1 MSTGNQDLILG
12 VSVDASDASRGFED
26 VSRAANKMAG
36 EVAQASIKAGKGIDG
51 IGDGASTSAN
61 NLDKATRNM
70 IGSIQRTTAAMEAGQ
85 RGTTKYYEAIAN
97 QRGVSQDALRPY
109 LAQLD
114 QAIAKQKQA
123 SASMN
128 SMGLS
133 AGQLSNAMR
142 GVSSQFTDIV
152 VSLQSGQA
160 PMTVLMQQGGQL
172 KDMFGGIGNAA
183 KALGGYVLGL
193 ISPFTVLAAGVGT
206 LGFAAYQGS
215 KEADELA
222 KSLIMTGNAAG
233 TSVDQLK
240 NMASAVSEAT
250 GATKGAAVD
259 ALTQIASSGKVA
271 ASNMTLVAEAAI
283 AMQKATGAAVEDTVK
298 QFSELGKSPV
308 EASLKLN
315 EQYNYLTASVY
326 RQIKALEDQGRQTE
340 AVTLAQETYAKSVKE
355 QANQIRQDLGGLES
369 AWKSVGNFAKSAW
382 DKMLNVGR
390 EGSISDQI
398 ATLKKQLTTGS
409 FHFALTEGD
418 IKSQI
423 ASLEKKL
430 ASETQV
436 TAEKAKQSELDRY
449 GIEWAKEGDKYLS
462 KKQQMEQEITKA
474 RNQGIA
480 AGASELEITKRIAAI
495 REKFTEKTSRSGK
508 SQIEKDADALKVLL
522 DKLHGTEDNAF
533 SSDYVTNVE
542 KLIKGWSAGTLKIEQ
557 FRVEMGRLVA
567 MQPGVKALAKETEE
581 LAKTRDKYAQGI
593 SKETESLIKKAEAA
607 EYENAKIGM
616 TADQLEYLTRA
627 RYADEIATKQN
638 EAAMIESIWGRN
650 SEVEA
655 IEKQIDALKRLQ
667 GAEVARPKLQAQAK
681 EWEKF
686 SDDINRALTDALMR
700 GFEDGK
706 SFGQNFVDSLKNS
719 LKTAALKIVVNMVT
733 STGGSLANAA
743 INAVAGTSSANDGA
757 GANYFGLANNAN
769 SVYSLYGAGTQFFT
783 GASTGSSSAGLMYA
797 NGTQMVGGDGIG
809 ALYTAN
815 GGWAGVD
822 AGTGAASGA
831 VAGEGAGVTGGSSAA
846 GTIAWVAAIV
856 MGMKMS
862 SDAWKAGVRWDGTY
876 DFTNDPLKAGP
887 SGPHHQRQDTV
898 ARSIF
903 GDDFAD
909 SEFFAVMSGNALSQQ
924 VHNMAWG
931 GQITTGVPD
940 MTGRFS
946 EAGNGFTGGKTGR
959 EVTEHGGWFTSTKRW
974 WEWQDISPALDKQMD
989 IMYLSIS
996 DTLLGV
1002 GELFGDSTMLDKIK
1016 NFSLDIR
1023 TASNGGTFQ
1032 VIAEQLTEAMGN
1044 LFFPSVQA
1052 LRKAASED
1060 GKTAAESW
1068 SQALGRIM
1076 QETQA
1081 VSRIFDMMGKDLVE
1095 TFGKNNADSILKA
1108 SDNLVTL
1115 FGTID
1120 SLNASFGAYY
1130 GNFYTAEEQ
1139 TAQAWKDMG
1148 KAFDIIGLALPK
1160 TRQEFRSLVDG
1171 LDLTTVS
1178 GEVTF
1183 KRLMDLQSGF
1193 AALTPAM
1200 EDVAAATTEI
1210 IDAAGRKSW
1219 GDKLA
1224 VLTGQKTQSQV
1235 DRDNTLA
1242 STSDAAVQAIM
1253 RLVFAQ
1259 EDLATAAE
1267 LTADAVSAAADETK
1281 QIAEAMRVATMASFD
1296 RDRASNDAYKSSI
1309 QAFSTS
1315 GLAAITEAVSL
1326 EKQRIGVIRSVA
1338 AESVASIKGVFS
1350 LLENQV
1356 SDLYGTVAS
1365 TQAMQASE
1373 GSAFIASAL
1382 QNALS
1387 SGYLPDQSALSSA
1400 ISGARSGL
1408 DANNFATQFEADRAA
1423 LVMAGQ
1429 LSQLRAVAGLQLP
1442 ATEQAVKL
1450 ADEQLKALDTSL
1462 TYYKK
1467 QLDSLNGIKEGTA
1480 DLTGTVEE
1488 IGQSVIAK
1496 ITAMNANFSS
1506 LSDAL
1511 LNNIVTASKSGS
1523 ISASDT
1529 TAELGKSGVAADKA
1543 ALVGGSAVFTSSNG
1557 ATLIDGVFRGT
1568 NGYQGSI
1575 TDAKAIITEAFNGL
1589 SAKEFQSRAIGIG
1602 LSAAM
1607 IDYMYSFDAGWTN
1620 SWAKQN
1626 GLPAFAVGTN
1636 YVPQDMVAKIHEGE
1650 AIIPKA
1656 YNPALGNNNSRLEK
1670 LVEGLTAEV
1679 QRLQSIVDTGNKHA
1693 SRTANAVNGN
1703 PEQPMLVETV

>member
-1 MSTGNQDLILG
+1 MSAGNNDLILG
-12 VSVDASDASRGFED
+12 VSVDASDASRGFEQ
-26 VSRAANKMAG
+26 VSRDANKMAG

-51 IGDGASTSAN
+51 IGDGAATSAN

-114 QAIAKQKQA
+114 QAIDKQKQA

-142 GVSSQFTDIV
+142 GVPAQFTDIV

-215 KEADELA
+215 KEAHELA

-271 ASNMTLVAEAAI
+271 ASNMTLVAESAI

-409 FHFALTEGD
+409 FDFALTEGD

-733 STGGSLANAA
+733 STGGLRPNTW
-743 INAVAGTSSANDGA
+743 AV
-757 GANYFGLANNAN
+757 
-769 SVYSLYGAGTQFFT
+769 V
-783 GASTGSSSAGLMYA
+783 
-797 NGTQMVGGDGIG
+797 
-809 ALYTAN
+809 
-815 GGWAGVD
+815 
-822 AGTGAASGA
+822 
-831 VAGEGAGVTGGSSAA
+831 
-846 GTIAWVAAIV
+846 
-856 MGMKMS
+856 
-862 SDAWKAGVRWDGTY
+862 
-876 DFTNDPLKAGP
+876 
-887 SGPHHQRQDTV
+887 
-898 ARSIF
+898 
-903 GDDFAD
+903 
-909 SEFFAVMSGNALSQQ
+909 
-924 VHNMAWG
+924 
-931 GQITTGVPD
+931 ITTSD
-940 MTGRFS
+940 L
-946 EAGNGFTGGKTGR
+946 AI
-959 EVTEHGGWFTSTKRW
+959 TSFWAWRC
-974 WEWQDISPALDKQMD
+974 
-989 IMYLSIS
+989 LSIC
-996 DTLLGV
+996 
-1002 GELFGDSTMLDKIK
+1002 
-1016 NFSLDIR
+1016 
-1023 TASNGGTFQ
+1023 
-1032 VIAEQLTEAMGN
+1032 
-1044 LFFPSVQA
+1044 
-1052 LRKAASED
+1052 
-1060 GKTAAESW
+1060 
-1068 SQALGRIM
+1068 
-1076 QETQA
+1076 
-1081 VSRIFDMMGKDLVE
+1081 
-1095 TFGKNNADSILKA
+1095 
-1108 SDNLVTL
+1108 
-1115 FGTID
+1115 
-1120 SLNASFGAYY
+1120 
-1130 GNFYTAEEQ
+1130 
-1139 TAQAWKDMG
+1139 
-1148 KAFDIIGLALPK
+1148 
-1160 TRQEFRSLVDG
+1160 
-1171 LDLTTVS
+1171 
-1178 GEVTF
+1178 
-1183 KRLMDLQSGF
+1183 
-1193 AALTPAM
+1193 
-1200 EDVAAATTEI
+1200 
-1210 IDAAGRKSW
+1210 
-1219 GDKLA
+1219 
-1224 VLTGQKTQSQV
+1224 
-1235 DRDNTLA
+1235 
-1242 STSDAAVQAIM
+1242 
-1253 RLVFAQ
+1253 
-1259 EDLATAAE
+1259 
-1267 LTADAVSAAADETK
+1267 
-1281 QIAEAMRVATMASFD
+1281 
-1296 RDRASNDAYKSSI
+1296 
-1309 QAFSTS
+1309 
-1315 GLAAITEAVSL
+1315 
-1326 EKQRIGVIRSVA
+1326 
-1338 AESVASIKGVFS
+1338 
-1350 LLENQV
+1350 
-1356 SDLYGTVAS
+1356 
-1365 TQAMQASE
+1365 
-1373 GSAFIASAL
+1373 
-1382 QNALS
+1382 
-1387 SGYLPDQSALSSA
+1387 
-1400 ISGARSGL
+1400 
-1408 DANNFATQFEADRAA
+1408 
-1423 LVMAGQ
+1423 
-1429 LSQLRAVAGLQLP
+1429 
-1442 ATEQAVKL
+1442 
-1450 ADEQLKALDTSL
+1450 
-1462 TYYKK
+1462 
-1467 QLDSLNGIKEGTA
+1467 
-1480 DLTGTVEE
+1480 
-1488 IGQSVIAK
+1488 
-1496 ITAMNANFSS
+1496 
-1506 LSDAL
+1506 
-1511 LNNIVTASKSGS
+1511 
-1523 ISASDT
+1523 
-1529 TAELGKSGVAADKA
+1529 SGV
-1543 ALVGGSAVFTSSNG
+1543 S
-1557 ATLIDGVFRGT
+1557 
-1568 NGYQGSI
+1568 
-1575 TDAKAIITEAFNGL
+1575 
-1589 SAKEFQSRAIGIG
+1589 SRA
-1602 LSAAM
+1602 
-1607 IDYMYSFDAGWTN
+1607 
-1620 SWAKQN
+1620 
-1626 GLPAFAVGTN
+1626 
-1636 YVPQDMVAKIHEGE
+1636 
-1650 AIIPKA
+1650 
-1656 YNPALGNNNSRLEK
+1656 
-1670 LVEGLTAEV
+1670 
-1679 QRLQSIVDTGNKHA
+1679 
-1693 SRTANAVNGN
+1693 
-1703 PEQPMLVETV
+1703 